1 MRQSRS
7 PGLRGEP
14 SPVTN
19 HPGRFLRA
27 WPIFNHLP
35 FCAWPPPLLVA
46 GLSLGGCFSTDTGPS
61 PPAQQFYFPTGLA
74 VSPGGKALIVAN
86 SDFDLQ
92 FSAGTVQLL
101 DLARLKKLLP
111 PLKDGKVDCAAA
123 GLSPNAPQDQLLFP
137 GPCTALNVEA
147 PPDGQGS
154 LVKAT
159 ATIGA
164 FVSDALVVRRPPVS
178 SAETVTE
185 ARLLL
190 PVRGDPSMTW
200 MSIDDDTNGEQS
212 FRLEC
217 GQGSG
222 ARCGDDHRAGIDATT
237 NLRDLTL
244 PGEPFAIAASDD
256 TSAIVISHQ
265 TSGAVS
271 LLLNGWA
278 TASGPQLPK
287 CQKLP
292 SVPTLSY
299 ILSGLSTGVTGV
311 AALPQPRVS
320 ALFPDEF
327 PFTPGFLVGYRTAS
341 EIDIIRYY
349 DDCAAAPSRPFLSV
363 SSRVGVTVSAGG
375 YDSRSIALDNTP
387 RRTCE
392 DSCDAAD
399 KDCLARCAGVPID
412 VFVANRTPP
421 SLLVGKATGGVSQY
435 GTDDSVTFGDLI
447 PLAQGA
453 SRVVL
458 GKVLDRNGTPRARA
472 FVLCFDARLM
482 YVIDPEVSAV
492 EAIVTTGRGPSALVF
507 DANLATS
514 SFAYLAHFTDS
525 YLSVLDLDMRHP
537 STYLTLIANV
547 GVPSPPRE
555 SR

>member
-1 MRQSRS
+1 
-7 PGLRGEP
+7 
-14 SPVTN
+14 
-19 HPGRFLRA
+19 
-27 WPIFNHLP
+27 
-35 FCAWPPPLLVA
+35 LLA
-46 GLSLGGCFSTDTGPS
+46 TLTLGGCFATDTGPS
-61 PPAQQFYFPTGLA
+61 PPPQQFYYPTGLA

-92 FSAGTVQLL
+92 YRAGTVQLV

-111 PLKDGKVDCAAA
+111 PLKNDRIDCAAA
-123 GLSPNAPQDQLLFP
+123 GLAPNKGADALLFP
-137 GPCTALNVEA
+137 GPCTPISAEA
-147 PPDGQGS
+147 PPDGNGS
-154 LVKAT
+154 LIRAT

-164 FVSDALVVRRPPVS
+164 FVSDALVVRRPPANS
-178 SAETVTE
+178 TEKQTE

-190 PVRGDPSMTW
+190 PVRGDPSLTW
-200 MSIDDDTNGEQS
+200 LSIDDDTSGQQN

-217 GQGSG
+217 GQGADG
-222 ARCGDDHRAGIDATT
+222 RCADDHRAGTDASA

-256 TSAIVISHQ
+256 TSAVLISHQ

-278 TASGPQLPK
+278 TASGPQLPR

-292 SVPTLSY
+292 AVPTLSF
-299 ILSGLSTGVTGV
+299 ILTGLSTGVTGV

-320 ALFPDEF
+320 ALYPDQS
-327 PFTPGFLVGYRTAS
+327 PFTPGFLVGYRTAA
-341 EIDIIRYY
+341 EIDIVRYY

-363 SSRVGVTVSAGG
+363 SSRVSVTANAGG
-375 YDSRSIALDNTP
+375 YDSRSIAIDSVE
-387 RRTCE
+387 RQSCE
-392 DSCDAAD
+392 NSCDAAD
-399 KDCLARCAGVPID
+399 KDCLVRCVGVPVD

-435 GTDDSVTFGDLI
+435 GTDDSVTFGQQI

-458 GKVLDRNGTPRARA
+458 GKILDHQGKPRTRA

-482 YVIDPEVSAV
+482 YVIDPEASAV

-507 DANLATS
+507 DPDLATS
-514 SFAYLAHFTDS
+514 SFAYLSHFTDS

-537 STYLTLIANV
+537 ATYLTLVANV